1 VLVIFPATRRIVFL
15 ASFPLFVSCGT
26 QHPVAPAGE
35 QSSGTV
41 KRGFTSPGV
50 SSNGPKAVFPETRF
64 EFGEVLSGAV
74 VEHDFALS
82 NAGMTPA
89 RIEKVSMTTPLLVTQ
104 MPHDVAPGAEA
115 RIHFKLDTANLE
127 GKFEGTILVYLN
139 DPALPQAR
147 LSFSG
152 HIVPAIE
159 LSPRPAFFVAG
170 QRGQG
175 NRAAIEIVN
184 HESEPLRIE
193 KIEHPADRFTTQV
206 EALKLGQ
213 HYRLTLALKP
223 DGPRGRAA
231 DTILIRT
238 SSKRMPV
245 LKVGANTYL
254 YERVHAFP
262 DVVDFGAWR
271 ADEVSGAAITL
282 MIHQEG
288 GSDFKAQLS
297 SDIPGLSLK
306 AERGPKRDQ
315 YQVEITLVSERVR
328 LGPMK
333 GSIIIETNDAEF
345 PRIIVPVSGQ
355 IVDR

>member
-1 VLVIFPATRRIVFL
+1 VLVIFPSAKWVVIL
-15 ASFPLFVSCGT
+15 AFSPLFVSCGSQQT
-26 QHPVAPAGE
+26 IAPARE
-35 QSSGTV
+35 QSSGAP
-41 KRGFTSPGV
+41 KQGFTSSGM
-50 SSNGPKAVFPETRF
+50 SSNGPKAVFSEARF
-64 EFGEVLSGAV
+64 EFGEVLSGTV
-74 VEHDFALS
+74 VDHDFAFRNTGS
-82 NAGMTPA
+82 VPT

-104 MPHDVAPGAEA
+104 MPHDLAPGAA
-115 RIHFKLDTANLE
+115 GKIHFKLDTANLE
-127 GKFEGTILVYLN
+127 GAFEGTILVYLN

-152 HIVPAIE
+152 HIVPPIE

-175 NRAAIEIVN
+175 NQAAIEIVN

-206 EALKLGQ
+206 EVLKLGQ

-231 DTILIRT
+231 GTILIRT
-238 SSKRMPV
+238 SSRRMPV

-262 DVVDFGAWR
+262 DVVDLGTWR
-271 ADEVSGAAITL
+271 AAEASGAAVTL
-282 MIHQEG
+282 MVHQEG
-288 GSDFKAQLS
+288 GSDFKAHLS

-306 AERGPKRDQ
+306 AERGPKKDR
-315 YQVEITLVSERVR
+315 YQVEITLASEKVRV
-328 LGPMK
+328 GPMN
-333 GSIIIETNDAEF
+333 GSITIDTNDAEF
-345 PRIIVPVSGQ
+345 PRVVVPVSGQ
-355 IVDR
+355 IVER